1 MNDGKNIKPENKA
14 KTKRVYSLGINNKE
28 EPKRE
33 KTTIEKIA
41 SFLGSMYYGISVIL
55 ILTIS
60 VTGVGILVT
69 NYNVFPIIE
78 KIFIKDENAEK
89 AKETLIEIQ
98 GLDLNKD
105 IVTEE
110 ELQTIKNRIDSEIA
124 SVILEESLFKEGQI
138 AFNNKMKIFYTQ
150 SYLEKIN
157 TEDVLYNALSEIY
170 DFDNRHPFS
179 VSLTS
184 IGKVMKNDKSVTKAI
199 VDINAEDDDKGF
211 HVTSIA
217 MFFNNKYEIQDMKV
231 VFNNKDYV
239 NTRTPLNLE
248 YSLVTNSTYNIM
260 VREVNKFLKDFN
272 NKSLYDKIQMSS
284 LDINN
289 SQLKAF
295 FSNLDIEQKDYD
307 ALSELFK
314 LVKGNTRNLAI
325 IEYIQTDF
333 NTEAITSIVIGV
345 KTTEKIYKYNLQFD
359 RCTESLISISKI

>member
-1 MNDGKNIKPENKA
+1 MNDGKNIKPQNKA
-14 KTKRVYSLGINNKE
+14 KTKRVYSLGINDKE
-28 EPKRE
+28 EPKRQ

-41 SFLGSMYYGISVIL
+41 SFLGSMYYGISIIL

-89 AKETLIEIQ
+89 AKETLIEMQ

-110 ELQTIKNRIDSEIA
+110 ELQIIKNRIDSEIA

-138 AFNNKMKIFYTQ
+138 AFNNKMKMFYTQ

-157 TEDVLYNALSEIY
+157 TEDVLYNELSEIY

-184 IGKVMKNDKSVTKAI
+184 IGKVMKNDKSITKAI
-199 VDINAEDDDKGF
+199 VDINAVDDDKGF

-260 VREVNKFLKDFN
+260 VREINKFLKDFN

-307 ALSELFK
+307 VLSELFK